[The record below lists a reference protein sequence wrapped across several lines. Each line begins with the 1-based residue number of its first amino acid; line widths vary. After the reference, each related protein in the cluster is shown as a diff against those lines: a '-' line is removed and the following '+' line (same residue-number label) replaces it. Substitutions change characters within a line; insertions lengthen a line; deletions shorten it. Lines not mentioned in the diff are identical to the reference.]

1 MTTLHAKHFLKDS
14 LTLHM
19 QYGVSC
25 ENIMEHFAP
34 SKYVDSVL
42 EGSKTAVLERSGET
56 GNRNDELIN

>member
-1 MTTLHAKHFLKDS
+1 
-14 LTLHM
+14 M